1 MAKKKPYW
9 VRSLLKLK
17 PRVREIEEEMKRR
30 KTVASP
36 MPSKNVAPTKT
47 WKFDWHF
54 SWKPSSASRLIII
67 ILGAFLIASV
77 LPSSCSVRVNVDQT
91 VTTSTP

>member
-17 PRVREIEEEMKRR
+17 PRVREMEEEMKRR

-36 MPSKNVAPTKT
+36 MPSKNVAPTKS

-54 SWKPSSASRLIII
+54 SWKPSAR
-67 ILGAFLIASV
+67 FLIFIAIV
-77 LPSSCSVRVNVDQT
+77 GLLLLTPIECSIHIGVDQT
-91 VTTSTP
+91 VTSTTP